1 MSVKKKKILSA
12 LDKYVIFSFTMLILF
27 TIIEIVVGI
36 ITQTEQTTLITCFF
50 ATFGGE
56 LLCLAMIKR
65 LKLKNGG
72 EKDEMVD

>member
-1 MSVKKKKILSA
+1 MNVKKKKILSA
-12 LDKYVIFSFTMLILF
+12 LDKYVIFSFVVLILF
-27 TIIEIVVGI
+27 TIVEVIVGT

-72 EKDEMVD
+72 KDDEMDN